1 MESIVKRY
9 FRIVNL
15 LLLAGIAFLA
25 ALVFNNLLA
34 EKIVGLETTT
44 AQKKTKKKASK
55 QQNLAA
61 GEWAEIIVQRNLFNS
76 EPPDAGPP
84 ESDGGET
91 DAGPAMDPTKI
102 PTNLEDCAKSDAPVR
117 LSATM
122 LAEPEEWSLA
132 AVEEEGK
139 DRLVRAGVMVG
150 DHELVAIRRGWIVLA
165 EGTKF
170 ECVEIGGA
178 KKRRPNRYG
187 SSSSSSNSS
196 RSKSSSKSKK
206 NKYKEGIKKTGKN
219 AYDIDKNSL
228 NEWLDDIGTLSRQA
242 RVIPHYRGGKPQG
255 FKIVGVRPGSLYTN
269 LGIRS
274 GDILKSVNGEEVTSP
289 TKALELYEKL
299 KTSDSVTLDIERR
312 GRKATYE
319 YNIK

>member
-1 MESIVKRY
+1 
-9 FRIVNL
+9 
-15 LLLAGIAFLA
+15 
-25 ALVFNNLLA
+25 
-34 EKIVGLETTT
+34 
-44 AQKKTKKKASK
+44 
-55 QQNLAA
+55 
-61 GEWAEIIVQRNLFNS
+61 
-76 EPPDAGPP
+76 
-84 ESDGGET
+84 
-91 DAGPAMDPTKI
+91 
-102 PTNLEDCAKSDAPVR
+102 
-117 LSATM
+117 
-122 LAEPEEWSLA
+122 
-132 AVEEEGK
+132 
-139 DRLVRAGVMVG
+139 LVRIGVMLG

-165 EGTKF
+165 ESTKF

-178 KKRRPNRYG
+178 KRRPSRYG
-187 SSSSSSNSS
+187 ASSA
-196 RSKSSSKSKK
+196 SKSSSSKSKKSKK
-206 NKYKEGIKKTGKN
+206 NKYKEGIKKTGKGS
-219 AYDIDKNSL
+219 YDIDKNSL

-299 KTSDSVTLDIERR
+299 KTSDNVTLDIERR